1 MTDIILKDLLN
12 ILQVRY
18 RDIGIV
24 DQNIKESI
32 AVAHKDQDQLQI
44 QNNCGEMHESINEQS
59 VTHEID
65 EQASSQVVERTVIDE
80 IDNVMGD
87 DYVEFPICDEG
98 AVSGVIQCEECWMW
112 LKIKWVKYPIQA
124 PSYVSVVMTKNFM
137 KIWWSRMIH
146 TQPHLK

>member
-1 MTDIILKDLLN
+1 MN

-65 EQASSQVVERTVIDE
+65 EQASSQVVETTVIDE
-80 IDNVMGD
+80 TDNVMGD

-112 LKIKWVKYPIQA
+112 LHYKCAGIPKDKVGKIPDSSPFICISCNDQ
-124 PSYVSVVMTKNFM
+124 NFM